1 MATLIFFI
9 IYLININIINSQN
22 EFISKLYPK
31 IFSKNKYQ
39 KLNKKYNVNIQII
52 EDRQITHE
60 FLINTSYIS
69 KDYNFDFYYIGKF
82 FYLNETNID
91 FLSNNSTDNKNWIL
105 LIKDFSTFNKY
116 VSYNKSLL
124 KHLTKA
130 IIIPKNVFTTLDIFA
145 KFCFNDLYVYLIEI
159 EENNFNQILNSY
171 SNKFND
177 DNNYYVKI
185 ISKKRELFPYIE
197 LYTLII
203 IISFL
208 LLSFGLIYK
217 LQLNK
222 YADSYKEKQLNFLKN
237 VKYYIETKFLI
248 LLLFLIDLNIFSNE
262 KGFVFEKISLLKIVI
277 IVFML
282 INKGGFYY
290 FFLDV
295 FYGMGIFFK
304 DHFHDKA
311 IKFYLSG
318 FILIF
323 DILFQIF
330 VSPLKIPYAFY
341 FLSLFIYSSIF
352 LAIFI
357 YSVKNMFFLL
367 KVNARLRKNERF
379 NNSLGGAIRLKIY
392 IVFVQFII
400 YIFYILLFL
409 TIHHYFLFMQGLCFE
424 LEKDILFQCL
434 DCYLIVFIS
443 LIYIPRKWPNG
454 FDLNI
459 LFIKSLIKSNKVQI
473 NAEYEYKS
481 NIAKENLAN
490 EKEIEKFMDNNYQK
504 YFSILNPKVF
514 IEKEKE
520 KQNKHLIKKN
530 IKLGK
535 LDNSKK

>member
-1 MATLIFFI
+1 MATLIYFF
-9 IYLININIINSQN
+9 IYLININEINTQN

-39 KLNKKYNVNIQII
+39 KLNNKYNVNIQII
-52 EDRQITHE
+52 EDKQIAHE

-91 FLSNNSTDNKNWIL
+91 LLSDNSTNNNNWIL
-105 LIKDFSTFNKY
+105 LIKDFSIFNKY
-116 VSYNKSLL
+116 VSYNKSLI

-130 IIIPKNVFTTLDIFA
+130 IIIPKNVFSTIDIFS

-159 EENNFNQILNSY
+159 EENNFNKILKSY
-171 SNKFND
+171 SNKYND
-177 DNNYYVKI
+177 DNYYAKI

-203 IISFL
+203 IMSFL
-208 LLSFGLIYK
+208 LLSFSLIYK
-217 LQLNK
+217 YQLNK
-222 YADSYKEKQLNFLKN
+222 YKNVYKERQINFLKN
-237 VKYYIETKFLI
+237 VRSHNQSKFLI
-248 LLLFLIDLNIFSNE
+248 LLLLLIDLNIFNSE
-262 KGFVFEKISLLKIVI
+262 KGFIIEKISLLRIII

-282 INKGGFYY
+282 INKGGIYY

-295 FYGMGIFFK
+295 FYGIGIFIK
-304 DHFHDKA
+304 EHFHDKA

-330 VSPLKIPYAFY
+330 ISPLKIPYAFY

-357 YSVKNMFFLL
+357 YSLRNIFFLL
-367 KVNARLRKNERF
+367 KARIRLKKNERF
-379 NNSLGGAIRLKIY
+379 NNRLGSSIRLKIY
-392 IVFVQFII
+392 IVLSQFII
-400 YIFYILLFL
+400 YICFIFLFL
-409 TIHHYFLFMQGLCFE
+409 IIHKYFLFMKGLCFE

-434 DCYLIVFIS
+434 DCYLIIFIS
-443 LIYIPRKWPNG
+443 LIYIPRELPNG

-459 LFIKSLIKSNKVQI
+459 LFIKSLIRSNKVQI

-481 NIAKENLAN
+481 NIAKEKLVN

-514 IEKEKE
+514 IEKEKDKKNE
-520 KQNKHLIKKN
+520 SLIKKN

>member
-1 MATLIFFI
+1 MATLIYFF
-9 IYLININIINSQN
+9 IYLININLINSKN
-22 EFISKLYPK
+22 EIISKLYPK

-39 KLNKKYNVNIQII
+39 KLNNKYNVNIQII
-52 EDRQITHE
+52 ENNEITYE
-60 FLINTSYIS
+60 YLINTSYIS

-82 FYLNETNID
+82 FYLNETNIN
-91 FLSNNSTDNKNWIL
+91 FLSNNSTYNNNWIL
-105 LIKDFSTFNKY
+105 LIKDFSIFNKY

-124 KHLTKA
+124 RYLTKA
-130 IIIPKNVFTTLDIFA
+130 IVIPKNVFTSIDIFS
-145 KFCFNDLYVYLIEI
+145 KFCFNDLNVYLIEI
-159 EENNFNQILNSY
+159 EENNFNQILNLY
-171 SNKFND
+171 SNKIND
-177 DNNYYVKI
+177 DNYYAKI

-208 LLSFGLIYK
+208 LLSFALIYK
-217 LQLNK
+217 FQLNK
-222 YADSYKEKQLNFLKN
+222 YTNIYKEKQLIFLKN
-237 VKYYIETKFLI
+237 VKGYIQSKLLI
-248 LLLFLIDLNIFSNE
+248 LLLLLIDLNIFNSE
-262 KGFVFEKISLLKIVI
+262 KGFIIEKISLLKIII

-282 INKGGFYY
+282 INKAGIYN

-295 FYGMGIFFK
+295 FYGIGIFFK

-352 LAIFI
+352 LTIFI

-379 NNSLGGAIRLKIY
+379 NNSLGAAIRLKIY
-392 IVFVQFII
+392 IVFSQFII
-400 YIFYILLFL
+400 YICYVLLFMA
-409 TIHHYFLFMQGLCFE
+409 IHRYFLFMQGLCFE
-424 LEKDILFQCL
+424 LEKDILFQSL
-434 DCYLIVFIS
+434 DCYLIICIS
-443 LIYIPRKWPNG
+443 FIYIPRKWPNG
-454 FDLNI
+454 FELNI

-473 NAEYEYKS
+473 NAEYDYKS
-481 NIAKENLAN
+481 NIAKENLVN
-490 EKEIEKFMDNNYQK
+490 EKEIEKFMDKNYEK

-514 IEKEKE
+514 IEKEKDN
-520 KQNKHLIKKN
+520 QNENLIKKN